1 MTATVTAR
9 INSRMR
15 VRSELSRLRGELP
28 DPEQRRNIRE
38 TVGLS
43 QQDIADIVGVSRQA
57 ITAWEAGD
65 RYPRK
70 EQLARYVE
78 ALTALKAA
86 AA

>member
-1 MTATVTAR
+1 MLQHGHMTATVTAR

-15 VRSELSRLRGELP
+15 LRSELP
-28 DPEQRRNIRE
+28 TPERRRSIRE
-38 TVGLS
+38 AVGIS
-43 QQDIADIVGVSRQA
+43 QQELADIVGVSRQA
-57 ITAWEAGD
+57 ITTWEAGN

-70 EQLARYVE
+70 EQLARYIE

>member
-1 MTATVTAR
+1 MTATITAR

-15 VRSELSRLRGELP
+15 LRHDLP
-28 DPEQRRNIRE
+28 EPEQRRSIRE
-38 TVGLS
+38 AAGLS

-70 EQLARYVE
+70 AQLARYVE

-86 AA
+86 VA

>member
-15 VRSELSRLRGELP
+15 LRSDLP
-28 DPEQRRNIRE
+28 APEQRRSIRE
-38 TVGLS
+38 AVGIS
-43 QQDIADIVGVSRQA
+43 QQELADIVGVSRQA
-57 ITAWEAGD
+57 VTAWEAGD

-70 EQLARYVE
+70 AQLARYVE

>member
-1 MTATVTAR
+1 MLQHGHMTATITAR

-15 VRSELSRLRGELP
+15 LRNDLP
-28 DPEQRRNIRE
+28 EPEQRRSIRE
-38 TVGLS
+38 AAGLT
-43 QQDIADIVGVSRQA
+43 QQDIADVVGVSRQA

-70 EQLARYVE
+70 AQLARYVE

-86 AA
+86 VA